1 MQPTFFESTPQ
12 QKQLADIGGSMM
24 DWSENY
30 GKLHGLKA
38 VTDNGLR
45 TLNELSHVGYMLT
58 TVGATFG
65 AAEVDFDAAE
75 RKLIVDFMKKQV
87 DIERKGQYTVYKLN
101 KQGAL
106 HMTNVMIKEGTYK
119 IRGKETCM
127 QGLVFPLVEE
137 FKVGAGGGYVT
148 VDGSAVN
155 GFPARNIKIK
165 VSGVRDYTVVGD
177 EVAATIVEESDTEIV
192 ERIRERFDMLKDM
205 TKAVKKGDVRAMI
218 VSGPPG
224 VGKSHGVEE
233 VLDRYALME
242 SLGAGKQHEVIKGA
256 TSAIGLYCK
265 LFKMADKGKV
275 VVFDD
280 CDSIF
285 ADELS
290 LNILKA
296 ALDSKKN
303 RYIHWNTDSFKL
315 RNEGVPDSFK
325 FEASAIF
332 ITNLK
337 FDKVKGKLREH
348 LEALESRCHYMDLT
362 IDSDK
367 DKILRIKQVVQDGML
382 DKYKLADEVKEE
394 IMDFI
399 DINKGRLREL
409 SLRTVLKVADL
420 AISFPDRWESYAE
433 NTVMRRA

>member
-1 MQPTFFESTPQ
+1 MQMSNI
-12 QKQLADIGGSMM
+12 K
-24 DWSENY
+24 
-30 GKLHGLKA
+30 
-38 VTDNGLR
+38 
-45 TLNELSHVGYMLT
+45 
-58 TVGATFG
+58 
-65 AAEVDFDAAE
+65 
-75 RKLIVDFMKKQV
+75 IV
-87 DIERKGQYTVYKLN
+87 
-101 KQGAL
+101 
-106 HMTNVMIKEGTYK
+106 EGTYK
-119 IRGKETCM
+119 IRGKEVDLAGM
-127 QGLVFPLVEE
+127 VFPLVEE
-137 FKVGAGGGYVT
+137 FKVGAQGGYIT
-148 VDGSAVN
+148 VDGTAVN
-155 GFPARNIKIK
+155 GFPDRNIKIK
-165 VSGVRDYTVVGD
+165 VAGPEGYEHVGEEIAATVRD
-177 EVAATIVEESDTEIV
+177 ESDAEIV

-233 VLDRYALME
+233 VLDRYALLE
-242 SLGAGKQHEVIKGA
+242 SMGGQKTHEVIKGA
-256 TSAIGLYCK
+256 TSALGLYCK
-265 LFKMADKGKV
+265 LYKMADKGKV

-296 ALDSKKN
+296 ALDSKNN

-367 DKILRIKQVVQDGML
+367 DKILRIKQVTQDGML
-382 DKYKLADEVKEE
+382 DKYALSDEVKEE
-394 IMDFI
+394 ILDFI

-420 AISFPDRWESYAE
+420 AVSFPDRWPDYAE
-433 NTVMRRA
+433 NTVMRRG

>member
-1 MQPTFFESTPQ
+1 
-12 QKQLADIGGSMM
+12 
-24 DWSENY
+24 
-30 GKLHGLKA
+30 
-38 VTDNGLR
+38 
-45 TLNELSHVGYMLT
+45 
-58 TVGATFG
+58 
-65 AAEVDFDAAE
+65 
-75 RKLIVDFMKKQV
+75 
-87 DIERKGQYTVYKLN
+87 
-101 KQGAL
+101 
-106 HMTNVMIKEGTYK
+106 MTNIRIVEGTYK
-119 IRGKETCM
+119 IRGKDTDM
-127 QGLVFPLVEE
+127 TGLDNPMVEE
-137 FKVGAGGGYVT
+137 IKVGNKGGYVT
-148 VDGSAVN
+148 VDGAAVN
-155 GFPARNIKIK
+155 GFPDRNIKIK
-165 VSGVRDYTVVGD
+165 VAGPEGYEQVGD
-177 EVAATIVEESDTEIV
+177 DVQSTVREESDAEIV

-205 TKAVKKGDVRAMI
+205 TKAVKKGNVRAMI

-233 VLDRYALME
+233 VLERYQMME
-242 SLGAGKQHEVIKGA
+242 TLGGTKQHEVIKGA

-296 ALDSKKN
+296 ALDSKKT
-303 RYIHWNTDSFKL
+303 RTIHWNTDSFKL
-315 RNEGVPDSFK
+315 RNEGVPDSFR

-382 DKYKLADEVKEE
+382 DAYDLEDEVKED

-399 DINKGRLREL
+399 DVNKNRLREL

-420 AISFPDRWESYAE
+420 AGAFPNKWEAMAE